1 MPSSDITVQKAPLKA
16 LWSTAF
22 KDLHVKLGNPVPTDP
37 EILDIIDKTAEI
49 YADSMTQWF
58 NTQLQI
64 TWEQT
69 GLQEVQS
76 ITIEDKP

>member
-1 MPSSDITVQKAPLKA
+1 MPSSNISVQKAPLKA
-16 LWSTAF
+16 LWITAF

-58 NTQLQI
+58 NTKLQI
-64 TWEQT
+64 TWEQDV
-69 GLQEVQS
+69 LKNVES